1 MLDELRHLRAL
12 QVAQARALAEADLDR
27 LDALDEERLAVQAGI
42 GRAAPPPAGAADLAE
57 ARALAGLIVR
67 DQDALI
73 ATATAARDAV
83 RREIGGLGVGRTAL
97 ASYRPPATGSSLYL
111 DRSR

>member
-27 LDALDEERLAVQAGI
+27 LDELDGLRRTVQAGI
-42 GRAAPPPAGAADLAE
+42 GLADPPPAGSADLAE
-57 ARALAGLIVR
+57 ARALAELIAR
-67 DQDALI
+67 DQEELI
-73 ATATAARDAV
+73 AQAVAARDAL
-83 RREIGGLGVGRTAL
+83 RRRIGGLTVGRTAL
-97 ASYRPPATGSSLYL
+97 ASYRPPAAGSSLYL